1 MGIHFS
7 LDQMAVLRACAR
19 FFLRAREPASDGAES
34 SHISN
39 MLRFLRSVLQGFQGL
54 ARDGKQVFK
63 NMIRPA
69 QTESSDL
76 TAMKESLG
84 VSDIFSSTAA
94 IFLCLLTYSLHP
106 QRTPCPF
113 IPWLNCARWKPTP
126 HGHCRL
132 IR

>member
-39 MLRFLRSVLQGFQGL
+39 MLRFLRSVLQGFRRSSRIANRL
-54 ARDGKQVFK
+54 LK

-94 IFLCLLTYSLHP
+94 IFL
-106 QRTPCPF
+106 
-113 IPWLNCARWKPTP
+113 
-126 HGHCRL
+126 
-132 IR
+132 